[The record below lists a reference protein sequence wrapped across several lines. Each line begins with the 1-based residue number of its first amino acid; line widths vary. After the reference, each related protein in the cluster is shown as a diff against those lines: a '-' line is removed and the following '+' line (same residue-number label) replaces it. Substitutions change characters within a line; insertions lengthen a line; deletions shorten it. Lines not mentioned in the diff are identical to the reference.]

1 MNINTKIPVNTVVV
15 VVVVVMV
22 MVYVLHF
29 CDIKNTVRPRSHWHA
44 AVLVEL
50 IYPGYV
56 DSTEGY

>member
-1 MNINTKIPVNTVVV
+1 VNTVVV